1 MILHLFYKE
10 WIKTRWAFLGALIIG
25 ICIVFYIFIMVE
37 NRMTMLGAKN
47 YTLSVLYDNPPV
59 IYYSLLQYIP
69 LLTAICIGISQY
81 IPEVKNKRIRLTLHL
96 PMNNQKLIACMALFG
111 LVLITVS
118 NGSIFVL
125 FEWKNQLLFPAEVT
139 RPVTVTIINWF
150 IASYL
155 AYNYIAMTAL
165 EPNGYR
171 QLLYAITGLIL
182 LSLYFNNINFHGAYK
197 DSAPVL
203 AIIALVSCPL
213 VLFSGYR
220 LNKGER

>member
-1 MILHLFYKE
+1 
-10 WIKTRWAFLGALIIG
+10 
-25 ICIVFYIFIMVE
+25 
-37 NRMTMLGAKN
+37 
-47 YTLSVLYDNPPV
+47 
-59 IYYSLLQYIP
+59 
-69 LLTAICIGISQY
+69 
-81 IPEVKNKRIRLTLHL
+81 
-96 PMNNQKLIACMALFG
+96 MALFG
-111 LVLITVS
+111 LLLITVS
-118 NGSIFVL
+118 NGIIFAL

-139 RPVTVTIINWF
+139 QPVTVTIINWF

-155 AYNYIAMTAL
+155 TYNYIAMTAL

-171 QLLYAITGLIL
+171 QLLYATTGFIL